1 MHLVHYYGVLAP
13 NAKLRSKYLAH
24 GDLWDH
30 LYLQA
35 RRGDREFKSLKS
47 IIGQVA
53 TLLRILPVIVE
64 KGSTRG
70 TNAMLAWALAGKGM
84 GQRIQVSGS

>member
-35 RRGDREFKSLKS
+35 RRGDREFKSLKRPGAS
-47 IIGQVA
+47 A
-53 TLLRILPVIVE
+53 A
-64 KGSTRG
+64 S
-70 TNAMLAWALAGKGM
+70 GKFR
-84 GQRIQVSGS
+84 Q